1 MSSEVD
7 LRQSWTSP
15 RTNTELTVLFQAAS
29 LHIGLSTPNFTI
41 LEMSLGMHYNTEAGD
56 IDLNTY
62 LKDQSVFAID
72 GGHVKAPTGFGLGIE
87 VDEEMIRKISAETQ
101 PWPPKEFFGPDGSIR
116 EW

>member
-1 MSSEVD
+1 MHV
-7 LRQSWTSP
+7 
-15 RTNTELTVLFQAAS
+15 
-29 LHIGLSTPNFTI
+29 GLSTPNFVI

-72 GGHVKAPTGFGLGIE
+72 GGHVAAPTGPGLGIE